1 MKSLEQLGKLTP
13 EEIEIAVSAV
23 KLYRLNKYLK
33 QQNQKAL

>member
-23 KLYRLNKYLK
+23 KLYRLNKSVNKQKLLK
-33 QQNQKAL
+33 L